1 MLKAVIFDM
10 YETLI
15 THFAC
20 PPYFG
25 RQMAEDAG
33 INEADFRRIWE
44 PTRDDRTIGKMT
56 LEEAIRLVLEENG
69 KYSDELM
76 ARIVEKRIATKKEC
90 FNHLHREIVPMLNGL
105 KERGILIG
113 LITNCFSE
121 EVDVIKES
129 VLFPFMDSAQF
140 SFELGV
146 KKPDPEIFKRCCDSL
161 GVLPSECV
169 YVGDGGA
176 NELEAAR
183 SLGMVVYQATWYFT
197 QGAYP
202 PTGIKDGFPG
212 LSHPL
217 ELLEKLHICATTLE

>member
-15 THFAC
+15 THFGC

-25 RQMAEDAG
+25 PQMAEDAG
-33 INEADFRRIWE
+33 IDGADFGRIWV
-44 PTRDDRTIGKMT
+44 PTGEDRTIGKMT
-56 LEEAIRLVLEENG
+56 LEEAIRLTLEENG

-76 ARIVEKRIATKKEC
+76 ARLVQKRIATKKEC
-90 FNHLHREIVPMLNGL
+90 FNHMHKEIVPMLKGL
-105 KERGILIG
+105 KERGVLIG

-129 VLFPFMDSAQF
+129 VLFPFMDTALF
-140 SFELGV
+140 SFELGM
-146 KKPDPEIFKRCCDSL
+146 KKPEPEIFKRCCGAL

-169 YVGDGGA
+169 YVGDGGS

-183 SLGMVVYQATWYFT
+183 SLGMTVFQATWYFT
-197 QGAYP
+197 QGACP
-202 PTGIKDGFPG
+202 PTGIKDDFPG
-212 LSHPL
+212 LSHPM
-217 ELLEKLHICATTLE
+217 ELLEKCENDIKGTK